1 MSLLSSTV
9 SATRYLIEDKIRGP
23 LIETITQG
31 LKKNTIIDIDNQD
44 MEKSVG
50 WTSFNEP
57 FKPDFEGS
65 SFIIDNFFVFSLRID
80 RKNVPAKIMQ
90 KHYLLAIAERLSS
103 TGKQYLSRNE
113 KAEIKDDV
121 IQRLTKTIPA
131 TPNVYDLLWNY
142 EASSLTFFS
151 NQKAA
156 NEELE
161 TLFSK
166 SFELHL
172 IRLFPYTTAE
182 FTSGLTGDQR
192 DALGKLSP
200 FSFTE

>member
-1 MSLLSSTV
+1 MSLLGSTV
-9 SATRYLIEDKIRGP
+9 SVTRYLIEDKIEGP

-31 LKKNTIIDIDNQD
+31 LKKNTITDIDSED
-44 MEKSVG
+44 MEQSIG
-50 WTSFNEP
+50 WTSFNDP

-80 RKNVPAKIMQ
+80 RKKVPAKIIQ
-90 KHYLLAIAERLSS
+90 KHYLLAVAKRLSS

-182 FTSGLTGDQR
+182 FTAGLTDEQR

-200 FSFTE
+200 FSFTA

>member
-9 SATRYLIEDKIRGP
+9 SVSRYLVEDKIEGP
-23 LIETITQG
+23 LIETIKQG
-31 LKKNTIIDIDNQD
+31 LKKNTITDIDNED

-65 SFIIDNFFVFSLRID
+65 SFIIDNYFVFSLRID
-80 RKNVPAKIMQ
+80 RKKVPAKIIQ
-90 KHYLLAIAERLSS
+90 KHYLMAIAKRLSS
-103 TGKQYLSRNE
+103 SGKQYLSRNE
-113 KAEIKDDV
+113 KAEIKEDV
-121 IQRLTKTIPA
+121 LQRLTRTIPA

-142 EASSLTFFS
+142 EASSLIFFS

-166 SFELHL
+166 TFELH
-172 IRLFPYTTAE
+172 IVRLFPYTMAE
-182 FTSGLTGDQR
+182 FTAGLTADQR
-192 DALGKLSP
+192 DALGKLTP

>member
-1 MSLLSSTV
+1 MSLLSTTV
-9 SATRYLIEDKIRGP
+9 SVSRYLVEDKIKGS
-23 LIETITQG
+23 LIETIRQG
-31 LKKNTIIDIDNQD
+31 LKKNTITDIDNED

-80 RKNVPAKIMQ
+80 RKKVQAKIIQ
-90 KHYLLAIAERLSS
+90 KHYLLALAKRLSS

-142 EASSLTFFS
+142 EASSVIFFS

-161 TLFSK
+161 TLFNK
-166 SFELHL
+166 SFELSI

-182 FTSGLTGDQR
+182 YTAGLTDEQR

>member
-9 SATRYLIEDKIRGP
+9 SVSRYLIEEKIKGP
-23 LIETITQG
+23 LVETITQG
-31 LKKNTIIDIDNQD
+31 LKKNTIIDIDNED
-44 MEKSVG
+44 MEQSVG
-50 WTSFNEP
+50 WTSFNDP
-57 FKPDFEGS
+57 FKPEFEGS
-65 SFIIDNFFVFSLRID
+65 SFIIDNYFVFSLRID
-80 RKNVPAKIMQ
+80 RKKVPAKIIQ

-113 KAEIKDDV
+113 KAEIKEDM
-121 IQRLTKTIPA
+121 IQRLTKKIPA

-142 EASSLTFFS
+142 EASSLCFFS
-151 NQKAA
+151 TQKAA

-161 TLFSK
+161 TLFNK

-182 FTSGLTGDQR
+182 YTAGLTDEQR
-192 DALGKLSP
+192 DALGNLSP

>member
-1 MSLLSSTV
+1 MSLLSATV
-9 SATRYLIEDKIRGP
+9 SVSRYLIEEKIEGP

-31 LKKNTIIDIDNQD
+31 LKKNTITDIDNED
-44 MEKSVG
+44 MEQSVG
-50 WTSFNEP
+50 WTSFDDP

-65 SFIIDNFFVFSLRID
+65 SFIIDNYFVFSLRID
-80 RKNVPAKIMQ
+80 RKKVQAKIIQ

-103 TGKQYLSRNE
+103 TGKQYISRNE
-113 KAEIKDDV
+113 KAEIKEDV
-121 IQRLTKTIPA
+121 IQRLTKRIPA

-142 EASSLTFFS
+142 EASSLCFFS
-151 NQKAA
+151 TQKAA

-161 TLFSK
+161 TLFNK

-182 FTSGLTGDQR
+182 YKADLTDEQR

>member
-1 MSLLSSTV
+1 MSLLSSTISV
-9 SATRYLIEDKIRGP
+9 SRYLVEEKIKGP
-23 LIETITQG
+23 LIETITKG
-31 LKKNTIIDIDNQD
+31 LKKNTIIDIDNED
-44 MEKSVG
+44 MEQSVG

-80 RKNVPAKIMQ
+80 RKKVPPKIIQ
-90 KHYLLAIAERLSS
+90 KHYLLAIAKRLSS

-121 IQRLTKTIPA
+121 IQRLTKSIPA

-172 IRLFPYTTAE
+172 VRLFPYTTAE
-182 FTSGLTGDQR
+182 YMAGLTDEQR

>member
-1 MSLLSSTV
+1 
-9 SATRYLIEDKIRGP
+9 
-23 LIETITQG
+23 
-31 LKKNTIIDIDNQD
+31 

-80 RKNVPAKIMQ
+80 RKKVPSKIIQ
-90 KHYLLAIAERLSS
+90 KHYLQAISKRLSS

-113 KAEIKDDV
+113 KAEIKEDV

-161 TLFSK
+161 TLFGK
-166 SFELHL
+166 SFELSL

-182 FTSGLTGDQR
+182 FAAGLTDDQR
-192 DALGKLSP
+192 DVLGKLSP
-200 FSFTE
+200 FSFME

>member
-9 SATRYLIEDKIRGP
+9 SVSRYLVEDKIEGP

-31 LKKNTIIDIDNQD
+31 LKKNTITDIDNED
-44 MEKSVG
+44 MDKSVG
-50 WTSFNEP
+50 WTTFNEP

-65 SFIIDNFFVFSLRID
+65 SFIIDNYFVFSLRID
-80 RKNVPAKIMQ
+80 RKKVPAKIIQ
-90 KHYLLAIAERLSS
+90 KHYLLAIAKRLASS
-103 TGKQYLSRNE
+103 GKQYLSRSE
-113 KAEIKDDV
+113 KAEIKEDV
-121 IQRLTKTIPA
+121 IQRLTRTIPA

-142 EASSLTFFS
+142 EASSLIFFS

-161 TLFSK
+161 TLFNK
-166 SFELHL
+166 SFELHI

-182 FTSGLTGDQR
+182 FTAGLTDDQR
-192 DALGKLSP
+192 DALAKLSP